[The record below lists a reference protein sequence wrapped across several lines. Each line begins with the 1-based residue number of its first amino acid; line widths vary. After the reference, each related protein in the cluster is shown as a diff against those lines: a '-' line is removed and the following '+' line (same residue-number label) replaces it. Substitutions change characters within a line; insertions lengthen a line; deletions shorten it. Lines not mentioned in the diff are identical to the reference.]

1 MPDNSQITPAVITCN
16 GGLILNKDIFDMEPG
31 EALQLQNFEPDIAGG
46 YKKILGTTPYNSA
59 IVPQVS
65 SSNEI
70 VDMVAIFNNVTLAAR
85 GGTVYRGGTSGSW
98 TSTATGKGTTYIYDF
113 ERFNFNGT
121 EKIIIAS
128 GTTNA
133 FTIDTSFNEDIINAT
148 GGGTAPT
155 SPQFVTSFKNH
166 IFYGGMS
173 NANSTIQFSAPF
185 AEDDFTA
192 GNGAGAI
199 KVDTTIVGLKVFR
212 DNLFIF
218 GEDRIYK
225 LGGST
230 LSDFS
235 IVPVTRKIG
244 CVDGKSIQEIGG
256 DLIYLAPDG
265 LRTIAG
271 TERIGD
277 VELGTVSKQIQERI
291 KNIGTTNISSTII
304 RGKSQ
309 YRLFYPTS
317 GISEINAKGII
328 AVLKQSP
335 EGGLGFEY
343 ADMKGLKPTCC
354 DSAFVSGVETVIN
367 GGFDGYVY
375 LQESGGAFTRAGT
388 THIISSFYRSPDM
401 TLGDGG
407 IRKTMQ
413 RALVNYEVNESVDI
427 TNQFFK
433 LRYNFDDTNTPQ
445 PDSYTLS
452 SSAASAAFY
461 GSGLYGTSVYSASG
475 FPLDRQSV
483 EGSGFVVAFKFEDT
497 STKKAISLKGFE
509 LEFIPGGRR

>member
-1 MPDNSQITPAVITCN
+1 MPDNSLITPAVITCN

-31 EALQLQNFEPDIAGG
+31 EALQLTNFEPDISGG
-46 YKKILGTTPYNSA
+46 YKKVLGTTAYNSN

-65 SSNEI
+65 ASTEI
-70 VDMVAIFNNVTLAAR
+70 VDMVAIFNDIVIAAR
-85 GGTVYRGGTSGSW
+85 GGTVYRAGTSGSW
-98 TSTATGKGTTYIYDF
+98 TSTATSKGTTYRYDF
-113 ERFNFNGT
+113 ERFNYNGT
-121 EKIIIAS
+121 EKIIIAT

-133 FTIDTSFNEDIINAT
+133 FTLDTSYTEDVINAT

-155 SPQFVTSFKNH
+155 APKFVSSFKNH
-166 IFYGGMS
+166 MFYAGMS
-173 NANSTIQFSAPF
+173 DAISTVQFSGPF
-185 AEDDFTA
+185 TEDDFDT
-192 GNGAGAI
+192 GGGTV

-212 DNLFIF
+212 ESLFIF

-225 LGGST
+225 LTGDTS
-230 LSDFS
+230 SDFAA
-235 IVPVTRKIG
+235 VPVTRKIG
-244 CVDGKSIQEIGG
+244 CVDGKSIQELGG

-277 VELGTVSKQIQERI
+277 VELGTVSKQIQKRI
-291 KNIGTTNISSTII
+291 ADIGTDNITSTII
-304 RGKSQ
+304 RAKSQ
-309 YRLFYPTS
+309 YRIFYPTTA
-317 GISEINAKGII
+317 GTEGNAKGIL

-335 EGGLGFEY
+335 EGGLVFEY
-343 ADMKGLKPTCC
+343 ADIKGLKPSCC
-354 DSAFVSGVETVIN
+354 DSAFISNTETTISG
-367 GGFDGYVY
+367 GYDGYVY
-375 LQESGGAFTRAGT
+375 KQEDGGSWTRAGT
-388 THIISSFYRSPDM
+388 TYTITGFYRSPDM

-413 RALVNYEVNESVDI
+413 RALVNYEVNESID
-427 TNQFFK
+427 TTKQFFK
-433 LRYNFDDTNTPQ
+433 LRYNFDDTETPQ
-445 PDSYTLS
+445 PDAYTLS

-461 GSGLYGTSVYSASG
+461 GSGLYGTSIYSASG

-483 EGSGFVVAFKFEDT
+483 EGSGFVVAFKMEDT

>member
-1 MPDNSQITPAVITCN
+1 MPDNSLITPAVITCS

-46 YKKILGTTPYNSA
+46 YKKMLGTTAFNSN

-70 VDMVAIFNNVTLAAR
+70 VDMVAIFNDAVLAAR
-85 GGTVYRGGTSGSW
+85 GGTISSAGTSGSW
-98 TSTATGKGTTYIYDF
+98 TSRVTGKGTTYRYDF
-113 ERFNFNGT
+113 ERFNYNGT
-121 EKIIIAS
+121 EKIIIAT

-133 FTIDTSFNEDIINAT
+133 FTLDTSYTEDVINAT

-155 SPQFVTSFKNH
+155 APQFVASFKNH
-166 IFYGGMS
+166 MFYAGMS
-173 NANSTIQFSAPF
+173 DAISSVIFSGPF
-185 AEDDFTA
+185 TEDDFDT
-192 GNGAGAI
+192 GGGSI
-199 KVDTTIVGLKVFR
+199 KVDTTVVGLKVFR
-212 DNLFIF
+212 EALFIF
-218 GEDRIYK
+218 GKDRIYK
-225 LGGST
+225 ITGSSST
-230 LSDFS
+230 DFAV
-235 IVPVTRKIG
+235 VPVTRKIG
-244 CVDGKSIQEIGG
+244 CLDGKSIQELGG

-277 VELGTVSKQIQERI
+277 VELGTVSKQIQQRI
-291 KNIGTTNISSTII
+291 ADIGTTNISSTII
-304 RGKSQ
+304 RSKSQ
-309 YRLFYPTS
+309 YRIFYPTS
-317 GISEINAKGII
+317 GISETNARGII
-328 AVLKQSP
+328 SVLKQSP
-335 EGGLGFEY
+335 EGGLVFEY
-343 ADMKGLKPTCC
+343 ADIKGLKPTCC
-354 DSAFVSGVETVIN
+354 DSFFISTVETTVS

-375 LQESGGAFTRAGT
+375 KQESGGSWTRDGST
-388 THIISSFYRSPDM
+388 YTISAFYRSPDM

-413 RALVNYEVNESVDI
+413 RALVNYEVNESID
-427 TNQFFK
+427 TTKQFFK
-433 LRYNFDDTNTPQ
+433 LRYNFDDTETPQ
-445 PDSYTLS
+445 PDAYTLS

-461 GSGLYGTSVYSASG
+461 GSGLYGTSIYSASG

-483 EGSGFVVAFKFEDT
+483 EGSGFVVAFKMEDT